1 MPSEGLICSWVS
13 LPLSWVR
20 GFVGAITAQCAKCAG
35 ALPIIVTDLDEER
48 LDMARKMGVDFA
60 INPAKEP
67 EKSWP
72 KSLNPLD
79 RGGCPV
85 IFEATGSRQP
95 LEQAFELVSERGRGR
110 HDLPGSWG
118 IYA

>member
-1 MPSEGLICSWVS
+1 M
-13 LPLSWVR
+13 SWVR
-20 GFVGAITAQCAKCAG
+20 ALSAQLPHNVLNVPAR
-35 ALPIIVTDLDEER
+35 LPIIVTDLDEER

-67 EKSWP
+67 EKLAEVV
-72 KSLNPLD
+72 KSLD

-95 LEQAFELVSERGRGR
+95 LEQAFELVSERE
-110 HDLPGSWG
+110 GSS
-118 IYA
+118 